1 MLFRDWAYVGDY
13 DNSNDSSD
21 SKVSHGF
28 NYHNGP
34 VSRECISLILLI
46 NIRYSIQFFFYTKY

>member
-1 MLFRDWAYVGDY
+1 MKVMLYIMLFRDWAYVGDY

-21 SKVSHGF
+21 SKVAHGF

-34 VSRECISLILLI
+34 VSRECFQVQ
-46 NIRYSIQFFFYTKY
+46 YSNFGGE

>member
-1 MLFRDWAYVGDY
+1 MIVLKMLFIYRDWAYVGDY

-21 SKVSHGF
+21 SKVAHGF

-34 VSRECISLILLI
+34 VSFSF
-46 NIRYSIQFFFYTKY
+46 NKK